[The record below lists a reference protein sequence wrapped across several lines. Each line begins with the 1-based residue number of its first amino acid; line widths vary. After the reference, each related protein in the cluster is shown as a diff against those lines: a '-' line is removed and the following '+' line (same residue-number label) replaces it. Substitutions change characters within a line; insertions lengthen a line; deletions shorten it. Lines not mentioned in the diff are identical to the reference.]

1 MQNLHAAQQRSQ
13 PVKHYVKP
21 ASLEEA
27 LITLAAKGS
36 RAKVIAGGT
45 DLILELARG
54 EWSDVDTLVDLS
66 VLNDL
71 NTITL
76 EKGQVKLGPLVTHS
90 DVLGWDSMPVVGLPL
105 AQACLEVGS
114 PQLRNRATIAGNL
127 VTASPANDTISA
139 LYALKASI
147 TVAGKNGCERTI
159 PMAGFIDDYRS
170 TVLKPGEL
178 VTGIAFE
185 ALDDNRR
192 GVFIKLGLRRAQA
205 ISVVH
210 AAIVMDTT
218 TKVDSPSEKIED
230 LTVALGSVAPTV
242 VVSETAREVA
252 YGRNLN
258 DPKLAADVAAAAC
271 KSIAP
276 MDDLRSTAEYRKHV
290 VEVMIKRGIRSLQAG
305 TQAATWPQSPPRL
318 CVRHTSK
325 DTSDREHSPNAISAK
340 TLTTISG
347 SHRTGS
353 TGNAG
358 NAITDNDEI
367 VVTVNGIEHR
377 AAHGVSRT
385 LLDWL
390 RLETGLTGTK
400 EGCAEG
406 ECGACTVHLDR
417 QAVLACLIPAARAH
431 KTEVTTIE
439 GISPARQLH
448 PVQKAL
454 VDGVQCGF
462 CTPGFVMSAVMLS
475 KENPN
480 PSRSQIEYA
489 LSGNLCRCTGY
500 YPITEAIRSLQ
511 YIQNTCSQ
519 KNLANPTKKG
529 GKPPEQA
536 STTTCQT
543 AAHPQT

>member
-27 LITLAAKGS
+27 LTTLAAKGS

-45 DLILELARG
+45 DLILELTRG
-54 EWSDVDTLVDLS
+54 ERSDVDTLVDLS

-76 EKGQVKLGPLVTHS
+76 EKGQVKLGPLATHS

-147 TVAGKNGCERTI
+147 TVTRKNSRERTI
-159 PMAGFIDDYRS
+159 PIADFIDDYRS

-185 ALDDNRR
+185 ALNNNRR
-192 GVFIKLGLRRAQA
+192 GVFMKLGLRRVQA

-230 LTVALGSVAPTV
+230 LTVALGSIAPTV
-242 VVSETAREVA
+242 VVSEAAREVA

-258 DPKLAADVAAAAC
+258 DPKLAADVAVAAC

-290 VEVMIKRGIRSLQAG
+290 VEVMIRRGVQSLQAG

-318 CVRHTSK
+318 CVRDTSK
-325 DTSDREHSPNAISAK
+325 DTSNREQSPNATSAK
-340 TLTTISG
+340 TLTTLSG
-347 SHRTGS
+347 SNRTGS
-353 TGNAG
+353 TS

-377 AAHGVSRT
+377 AAHAVSRT

-406 ECGACTVHLDR
+406 ECGACTVYLDR

-439 GISPARQLH
+439 GISPTRQLH

-500 YPITEAIRSLQ
+500 YPITKAIQSLR

-519 KNLANPTKKG
+519 KNLSNPTKNSEKL
-529 GKPPEQA
+529 PEQA

-543 AAHPQT
+543 AADPQT